1 MRLGRRC
8 GGLRRRRERAESC
21 SRGSGV
27 SGHGGSAGSGGSGH
41 GSSGGSGG
49 RVTRTTL
56 GVTDV
61 GVTVTVAGHA
71 AGEGASVGRLVTEAG
86 LAGLAELA
94 DVAETQRHRQR
105 QRRGRYN
112 VRSTE
117 HRRETWLF
125 RGKCLQAIYLYK
137 PSLSND
143 ILSLEK
149 CA

>member
-1 MRLGRRC
+1 MGFR
-8 GGLRRRRERAESC
+8 
-21 SRGSGV
+21 SRGFRGFRWAPGV
-27 SGHGGSAGSGGSGH
+27 H

-125 RGKCLQAIYLYK
+125 RGQVPASDIFIQAVFVK
-137 PSLSND
+137 
-143 ILSLEK
+143 
-149 CA
+149 